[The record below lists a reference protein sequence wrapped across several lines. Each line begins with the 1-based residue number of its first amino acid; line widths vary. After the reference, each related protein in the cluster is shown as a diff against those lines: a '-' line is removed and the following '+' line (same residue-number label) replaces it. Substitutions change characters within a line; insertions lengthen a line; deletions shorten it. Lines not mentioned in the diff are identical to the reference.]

1 MVDNPP
7 LLTPAPSSMV
17 TNAASRRPRF
27 SMPRTPSRRAGMLA
41 VGAALFHVLVAPGC
55 AGRRATPEPEPQVVE
70 RYPIIPA
77 PRRLQA
83 RPGEFRLDRE
93 TRIMLSDPAS
103 TELRTLSELLVT
115 PLRTASGLPLPV
127 SPEPASDHATNAL
140 SIRLTPDSAS
150 REPESYRLVVAPHGT
165 ILSAPTP
172 AGLFYGLQTLRQ
184 LLPPELERGLRSR
197 NGWER
202 GVAQMTDSAPSP
214 PARWVI
220 PAVEVEDAPRFRYR
234 GILLDVARWFY
245 PLEFIEKLVDL
256 LALYKLNTLHLHLT
270 DDQGW
275 RLEIKKYPRLT
286 QVGAWRKE
294 TIVGQNFDPYVGDG
308 TPHGGFYTQDQ
319 MRELVAYAAAR
330 HVTII
335 PEIEMPGHARAAL
348 AAYPELSCTGGPFEV
363 STRWGVHEDVFCP
376 CEQTFAFLEDVLSEV
391 MQLFPSKYIHIG
403 GDEVPKK
410 QWKESPVAQ
419 DVIRREGLG
428 NEEELQGYFI
438 RRIEGFLRAHGRRLI
453 GWDETLEGGLAPEA
467 TVMSWR
473 GVEGGIEAARQG
485 HDVIMTPAN
494 RTYFDYYQGDPAA
507 EPLAI
512 GGFLPLDSVYAFEP
526 VPDELTPEQAAH
538 VLGGQGNLW
547 TEYIPTPAR
556 AEYMILPRM
565 LALAEVLWSTKET
578 RNWNRF
584 VVRLPAQFARLDAL
598 VADYRVPE
606 PVGLGGDRLVL
617 EDRIRLTI
625 NRPFPAGEVHYTID
639 GSEPTITS
647 PRYARPLDLH
657 LTPAPVTVSARMFLP
672 NGRGSPVA
680 RARIARA
687 TWTEPAAV
695 RADTLRPG
703 LVYEYFEGE
712 FHSAD
717 EVRQGQPLRVG
728 TAPDVGLRGGERP
741 EHYAL
746 RLSGLLRVP
755 DDALY
760 TFYLSSDDGAKLRI
774 GSEVVADNDGGS
786 GQGQIALRRGFHPIE
801 VVFFQATGPA
811 KLRLEVSTPGSAKQP
826 VPGEWF
832 AH

>member
-1 MVDNPP
+1 
-7 LLTPAPSSMV
+7 
-17 TNAASRRPRF
+17 
-27 SMPRTPSRRAGMLA
+27 
-41 VGAALFHVLVAPGC
+41 
-55 AGRRATPEPEPQVVE
+55 
-70 RYPIIPA
+70 
-77 PRRLQA
+77 
-83 RPGEFRLDRE
+83 
-93 TRIMLSDPAS
+93 MLSDPVS
-103 TELRTLSELLVT
+103 TELRTLSELLAA
-115 PLRTASGLPLPV
+115 PLRGASGLPLPV
-127 SPEPASDHATNAL
+127 APEPASDHATNAL

-150 REPESYRLVVAPHGT
+150 APESYRLVVAQQGA

-172 AGLFYGLQTLRQ
+172 GGLFHGLQTLRQ
-184 LLPPELERGLRSR
+184 LLPPELERGVRSL
-197 NGWER
+197 NGWGR
-202 GVAQMTDSAPSP
+202 GVAPMTESAPP
-214 PARWVI
+214 PPTRWVI
-220 PAVEVEDAPRFRYR
+220 PAVEIEDAPRFRYR

-245 PLEFIEKLVDL
+245 PPEFIEKVIDL
-256 LALYKLNTLHLHLT
+256 LALYKLNILHLHLT

-308 TPHGGFYTQDQ
+308 TPHGGFYTQEQ

-363 STRWGVHEDVFCP
+363 STRWGVHEDIFCP
-376 CEQTFAFLEDVLSEV
+376 REQTFAFLEDVLSEV
-391 MQLFPSKYIHIG
+391 MQLFPSQYIHIG
-403 GDEVPKK
+403 GDEVPKQ
-410 QWKESPVAQ
+410 QWKDSPVAQ
-419 DVIRREGLG
+419 DVIRRQGLG
-428 NEEELQGYFI
+428 NEEGLQGYFV
-438 RRIEGFLRAHGRRLI
+438 RRIEGFLRAHSRRLI

-512 GGFLPLDSVYAFEP
+512 GGLLPLDSVYAFEP
-526 VPDELTPEQAAH
+526 VPGELTPGEAAH
-538 VLGGQGNLW
+538 VLGGQGNVW

-584 VVRLPAQFARLDAL
+584 VARLPAQFARLDAL
-598 VADYRVPE
+598 GAEYRVPE

-625 NRPFPAGEVHYTID
+625 NSPFPGGELRYTID
-639 GSEPTITS
+639 GSDPTVTA
-647 PRYARPLDLH
+647 PRYAGPLDLH
-657 LTPAPVTVSARMFLP
+657 LTPAPVTVSARVFLP
-672 NGRGSPVA
+672 NGRCSPVA

-695 RADTLRPG
+695 LGDTLRPG
-703 LVYEYFEGE
+703 LAYAYFEGE
-712 FHSAD
+712 FTSAD
-717 EVRQGQPLRVG
+717 DVRQGQPLRVG
-728 TAPDVGLRGGERP
+728 TVPDVELRGDERP
-741 EHYAL
+741 EHYGV
-746 RLSGLLRVP
+746 RLTGVLRVP

-774 GSEVVADNDGGS
+774 RSAAVADNDGGS

-811 KLRLEVSTPGSAKQP
+811 KLRLEVSTPGSAKRP
-826 VPGEWF
+826 VPGGWF

>member
-1 MVDNPP
+1 M
-7 LLTPAPSSMV
+7 
-17 TNAASRRPRF
+17 
-27 SMPRTPSRRAGMLA
+27 
-41 VGAALFHVLVAPGC
+41 
-55 AGRRATPEPEPQVVE
+55 
-70 RYPIIPA
+70 PA

-103 TELRTLSELLVT
+103 TELRTLSELLAA
-115 PLRTASGLPLPV
+115 PLRAASGLPLPV
-127 SPEPASDHATNAL
+127 APEPASDRATNAL

-150 REPESYRLVVAPHGT
+150 QEPESYRLVVTQRGA

-172 AGLFYGLQTLRQ
+172 AGLVHGLQTLRQ
-184 LLPPELERGLRSR
+184 LLPAELERGVRSV
-197 NGWER
+197 NGWGR
-202 GVAQMTDSAPSP
+202 GVAQMTDSAAP

-220 PAVEVEDAPRFRYR
+220 PAVEIDDAPRFRYR

-245 PLEFIEKLVDL
+245 PPEFIEKLIDL

-275 RLEIKKYPRLT
+275 RLEIKRYPRLT

-294 TIVGQNFDPYVGDG
+294 TIVGQHFDPYVGDG
-308 TPHGGFYTQDQ
+308 TPHGGFYTQEQ
-319 MRELVAYAAAR
+319 MRELVAYAAVR

-363 STRWGVHEDVFCP
+363 STRWGVHEDIFCP
-376 CEQTFAFLEDVLSEV
+376 GEQTFAFLEDVLSEV
-391 MQLFPSKYIHIG
+391 MQLFPSEYIHIG
-403 GDEVPKK
+403 GDEVPKLE
-410 QWKESPVAQ
+410 WKDSPVAQ
-419 DVIRREGLG
+419 AVIRREGLG
-428 NEEELQGYFI
+428 NEEGLQGYFV

-526 VPDELTPEQAAH
+526 VPGELAPEQAAH
-538 VLGGQGNLW
+538 VLGAQGNLW

-556 AEYMILPRM
+556 AEYMMLPRM

-584 VVRLPAQFARLDAL
+584 VGRLPAQFARLDVLGAE
-598 VADYRVPE
+598 YRVPE

-617 EDRIRLTI
+617 EDRIRLAI
-625 NRPFPAGEVHYTID
+625 HPSFPGGEVHYTID
-639 GSEPTITS
+639 GSEPTLTA
-647 PRYARPLDLH
+647 PRYTGPFGLH
-657 LTPAPVTVSARMFLP
+657 LTHAPVTVSARVFLP
-672 NGRGSPVA
+672 NGRASPVA

-695 RADTLRPG
+695 GADTLRPG
-703 LVYEYFEGE
+703 LSYAYFEGE
-712 FHSAD
+712 FKSAD
-717 EVRQGQPLRVG
+717 DVGQGQPFRVG
-728 TAPDVGLRGGERP
+728 TVPDVGLRGDERP
-741 EHYAL
+741 EHYGV
-746 RLSGLLRVP
+746 RLAGMLRVP

-774 GSEVVADNDGGS
+774 SGEVVADNDGGA
-786 GQGQIALRRGFHPIE
+786 GQGQIALRRGFHSIE
-801 VVFFQATGPA
+801 VAFFQATGPA

-826 VPGEWF
+826 VPGGWF

>member
-1 MVDNPP
+1 
-7 LLTPAPSSMV
+7 
-17 TNAASRRPRF
+17 
-27 SMPRTPSRRAGMLA
+27 
-41 VGAALFHVLVAPGC
+41 
-55 AGRRATPEPEPQVVE
+55 
-70 RYPIIPA
+70 
-77 PRRLQA
+77 
-83 RPGEFRLDRE
+83 
-93 TRIMLSDPAS
+93 
-103 TELRTLSELLVT
+103 
-115 PLRTASGLPLPV
+115 
-127 SPEPASDHATNAL
+127 
-140 SIRLTPDSAS
+140 
-150 REPESYRLVVAPHGT
+150 
-165 ILSAPTP
+165 
-172 AGLFYGLQTLRQ
+172 
-184 LLPPELERGLRSR
+184 
-197 NGWER
+197 
-202 GVAQMTDSAPSP
+202 MTDSAAP

-220 PAVEVEDAPRFRYR
+220 PAVEIDDAPRFRYR

-245 PLEFIEKLVDL
+245 PPEFIEKLIDL

-275 RLEIKKYPRLT
+275 RLEIKRYPRLT

-294 TIVGQNFDPYVGDG
+294 TIVGQHFDPYVGDG
-308 TPHGGFYTQDQ
+308 TPHGGFYTQEQ
-319 MRELVAYAAAR
+319 MRELVAYAAVR

-363 STRWGVHEDVFCP
+363 STRWGVHEDIFCP
-376 CEQTFAFLEDVLSEV
+376 GEQTFAFLEDVLSEV
-391 MQLFPSKYIHIG
+391 MQLFPSEYIHIG
-403 GDEVPKK
+403 GDEVPKLE
-410 QWKESPVAQ
+410 WKDSPVAQ
-419 DVIRREGLG
+419 AVIRREGLG
-428 NEEELQGYFI
+428 NEEGLQGYFV

-526 VPDELTPEQAAH
+526 VPGELAPEQAAH
-538 VLGGQGNLW
+538 VLGAQGNLW

-556 AEYMILPRM
+556 AEYMMLPRM

-584 VVRLPAQFARLDAL
+584 VGRLPAQFARLDVLGAE
-598 VADYRVPE
+598 YRVPE

-617 EDRIRLTI
+617 EDRIRLAI
-625 NRPFPAGEVHYTID
+625 HPSFPGGEVHYTID
-639 GSEPTITS
+639 GSEPTLTA
-647 PRYARPLDLH
+647 PRYTGPFGLH
-657 LTPAPVTVSARMFLP
+657 LTHAPVTVSARVFLP
-672 NGRGSPVA
+672 NGRASPVA

-695 RADTLRPG
+695 GADTLRPG
-703 LVYEYFEGE
+703 LAYAYFEGE
-712 FHSAD
+712 FKSAD
-717 EVRQGQPLRVG
+717 DVGQGQPFRVG
-728 TAPDVGLRGGERP
+728 TVPDVGLRGDERP
-741 EHYAL
+741 EHYGV
-746 RLSGLLRVP
+746 RLAGMLRVP

-774 GSEVVADNDGGS
+774 SGEVVADNDGGA
-786 GQGQIALRRGFHPIE
+786 GQGQIALRRGFHSIE
-801 VVFFQATGPA
+801 VAFFQATGPA

-826 VPGEWF
+826 VPGGWF

>member
-1 MVDNPP
+1 
-7 LLTPAPSSMV
+7 
-17 TNAASRRPRF
+17 
-27 SMPRTPSRRAGMLA
+27 MPA
-41 VGAALFHVLVAPGC
+41 VGAALFLALVAGGC
-55 AGRRATPEPEPQVVE
+55 AGTRVTPEPAPQVVE
-70 RYPIIPA
+70 RYPIMPA

-103 TELRTLSELLVT
+103 TELRTLSELLAA
-115 PLRTASGLPLPV
+115 PLRAASGLPLPV
-127 SPEPASDHATNAL
+127 APEPASDRATNAL

-150 REPESYRLVVAPHGT
+150 QEPESYRLVVTQRGA

-172 AGLFYGLQTLRQ
+172 AGLVHGLQTLRQ
-184 LLPPELERGLRSR
+184 LLPAELERGVRSV
-197 NGWER
+197 NGWGR
-202 GVAQMTDSAPSP
+202 GVAQMTDSAAP

-220 PAVEVEDAPRFRYR
+220 PAVEIDDAPRFRYR

-245 PLEFIEKLVDL
+245 PPEFIEKLIDL

-275 RLEIKKYPRLT
+275 RLEIKRYPRLT

-294 TIVGQNFDPYVGDG
+294 TIVGQHFDPYVGDG
-308 TPHGGFYTQDQ
+308 TPHGGFYTQEQ
-319 MRELVAYAAAR
+319 MRELVAYAAVR

-363 STRWGVHEDVFCP
+363 STRWGVHEDIFCP
-376 CEQTFAFLEDVLSEV
+376 GEQTFAFLEDVLSEV
-391 MQLFPSKYIHIG
+391 MQLFPSEYIHIG
-403 GDEVPKK
+403 GDEVPKLE
-410 QWKESPVAQ
+410 WKDSPVAQ
-419 DVIRREGLG
+419 AVIRREGLG
-428 NEEELQGYFI
+428 NEEGLQGYFV

-473 GVEGGIEAARQG
+473 GVEGGIDAARQG

-526 VPDELTPEQAAH
+526 VPGELAPEQAAH
-538 VLGGQGNLW
+538 VLGAQGNLW

-556 AEYMILPRM
+556 AEYMMLPRM

-584 VVRLPAQFARLDAL
+584 VGRLPAQFARLDVLGAE
-598 VADYRVPE
+598 YRVPE

-617 EDRIRLTI
+617 EDRIRLAI
-625 NRPFPAGEVHYTID
+625 HPSFPGGEVHYTID
-639 GSEPTITS
+639 GSEPTLTA
-647 PRYARPLDLH
+647 PRYTGPFGLH
-657 LTPAPVTVSARMFLP
+657 LTHAPVTVSARVFLP
-672 NGRGSPVA
+672 NGRASPVA

-695 RADTLRPG
+695 GADTLRPG
-703 LVYEYFEGE
+703 LAYAYFEGE
-712 FHSAD
+712 FKSAD
-717 EVRQGQPLRVG
+717 DVGQGQPFRVG
-728 TAPDVGLRGGERP
+728 TVPDVGLRGDERP
-741 EHYAL
+741 EHYGV
-746 RLSGLLRVP
+746 RLAGMLRVP

-774 GSEVVADNDGGS
+774 SGEVVADNDGGA
-786 GQGQIALRRGFHPIE
+786 GQGQIALRRGFHSIE
-801 VVFFQATGPA
+801 VAFFQATGPA
-811 KLRLEVSTPGSAKQP
+811 KLRLEVSTPSSAKQP
-826 VPGEWF
+826 VPAGWF